1 MLILRAV
8 TTVIALFFAALA
20 TASSNARSPLRA
32 IGLVKNPSILTP
44 NHRVTALSTFDVAFD
59 YSGQRFRLSLEPSHD
74 IFVEGAVVHHLDA
87 DGRIVSKEPLNRLD
101 HKVFKGVAWVKRG
114 NRWDNV
120 GWARVDVQ
128 RDGPEPLF
136 EGTFTVNH
144 DHHHVKRAA
153 NFQQTR
159 MDEDPEVELRPED
172 YLIIFRDSDMGIH
185 DEHTELKKRSTGLA
199 CGSDELGFNQQED
212 HPVYASMRARSE
224 SDKFFSM
231 PFSSL
236 MGKRQLDNSPGGGN
250 GAGVNLVSSIGSTD
264 GCPTTRRVALVGVA
278 ADCTYIQA
286 HNSSRDDAR
295 ANIIQQM
302 NSASELFESTFNI
315 SLGLANLVLTD
326 PNCPTSVQQATPWN
340 QGCSDSITI
349 QQRLNL
355 FSQWRGQQ
363 DDDFSHWTL
372 LSTCNT
378 GSAVGLAWLGQ
389 ACVAGSQGSNSSDGN
404 AETVAGANVVIK
416 TSTEWQVLAH
426 ETGHTYGAVHDCTS
440 ETCGDSNIVSS
451 QQCCPLSS
459 STCDA
464 GERFIMNP
472 STAQGIERFSACSI
486 GNICSAMARNS
497 VRSGCLSNNR
507 GVTTITG
514 ETCGNGI
521 VEGDEECDCG
531 GEAGC
536 GDNQCCDPGTCR
548 FRNNA
553 VCDDS
558 NEDCCRD
565 CQFASSSTVCRP
577 SSGDCDPQE
586 TCTGSSPYCPADE
599 TRNDGDSCGN
609 GLQCASGQCTSRD
622 QQCKTV
628 MGSYTQGND
637 TYACDNSNCM
647 LSCASP
653 EFGSG
658 VCYGLQQNFLDGTP
672 CQAGGRCQNGRCA
685 GSSVTNEVKSW
696 IDDNK
701 TLVIG
706 LAAGIGGLFIFCIM
720 GCCWRSYK
728 RRKNRKAY
736 AAAYRGPPP
745 QFQPNGAF
753 QPSRSRSG
761 GRRGAP
767 EGPPGPMPMGQTSP
781 TGSNGPLISQQ
792 HGGFGGPNQW
802 QPQTDHGIP
811 EPPPMYQRS
820 NSVRY
825 A

>member
-172 YLIIFRDSDMGIH
+172 YLVIFRDSDMGIH

-416 TSTEWQVLAH
+416 TSTEWQVLA
-426 ETGHTYGAVHDCTS
+426 
-440 ETCGDSNIVSS
+440 
-451 QQCCPLSS
+451 
-459 STCDA
+459 
-464 GERFIMNP
+464 
-472 STAQGIERFSACSI
+472 
-486 GNICSAMARNS
+486 
-497 VRSGCLSNNR
+497 
-507 GVTTITG
+507 
-514 ETCGNGI
+514 
-521 VEGDEECDCG
+521 
-531 GEAGC
+531 
-536 GDNQCCDPGTCR
+536 
-548 FRNNA
+548 
-553 VCDDS
+553 
-558 NEDCCRD
+558 
-565 CQFASSSTVCRP
+565 
-577 SSGDCDPQE
+577 
-586 TCTGSSPYCPADE
+586 
-599 TRNDGDSCGN
+599 
-609 GLQCASGQCTSRD
+609 
-622 QQCKTV
+622 
-628 MGSYTQGND
+628 
-637 TYACDNSNCM
+637 
-647 LSCASP
+647 
-653 EFGSG
+653 
-658 VCYGLQQNFLDGTP
+658 
-672 CQAGGRCQNGRCA
+672 
-685 GSSVTNEVKSW
+685 
-696 IDDNK
+696 
-701 TLVIG
+701 
-706 LAAGIGGLFIFCIM
+706 
-720 GCCWRSYK
+720 
-728 RRKNRKAY
+728 
-736 AAAYRGPPP
+736 
-745 QFQPNGAF
+745 
-753 QPSRSRSG
+753 
-761 GRRGAP
+761 
-767 EGPPGPMPMGQTSP
+767 
-781 TGSNGPLISQQ
+781 
-792 HGGFGGPNQW
+792 
-802 QPQTDHGIP
+802 
-811 EPPPMYQRS
+811 
-820 NSVRY
+820 
-825 A
+825 